1 MKGRRREAIVIVQAR
16 GNGGSDKH
24 GSSRSSKWSDS
35 GQTFKVVTGGLGIGC
50 GRKRR
55 LHDNSKT
62 FDLSNW
68 ENRIAIGLDGRSG
81 GKIRNLIMHK

>member
-1 MKGRRREAIVIVQAR
+1 MDSEGQERGGAGLEAIAIIQAR

-35 GQTFKVVTGGLGIGC
+35 GEIFKVVTNGLGIGC
-50 GRKRR
+50 RRKRR

-68 ENRIAIGLDGRSG
+68 EYRIAISLDG
-81 GKIRNLIMHK
+81 K